1 MVCLRSM
8 RSSWEAGKWHHISDG
23 CFTHADG
30 SLVCLSVCLFLSHT
44 YTHTHTHTQ
53 SMVDPGES
61 HLLHGSSLP
70 WVVNCTRLIKGYAP
84 NWCPSHPI
92 LLLKGVTGPGP
103 FQADEKLT
111 LVFCG
116 AGSMCD
122 PQPGIEPALPALA
135 AQSLNLW
142 AIREVPN
149 STS

>member
-1 MVCLRSM
+1 M

-23 CFTHADG
+23 CFSHADG

-44 YTHTHTHTQ
+44 YTHTHTHTHTHTQ

>member
-1 MVCLRSM
+1 MVCLCSM
-8 RSSWEAGKWHHISDG
+8 QSSWEAGKWHISDG
-23 CFTHADG
+23 CFTHADR

-44 YTHTHTHTQ
+44 YTQ
-53 SMVDPGES
+53 SMADPGES
-61 HLLHGSSLP
+61 HLLRGSSLP
-70 WVVNCTRLIKGYAP
+70 WAVNCTRLIKGYAP
-84 NWCPSHPI
+84 NWRPSHPI

-111 LVFCG
+111 LVFWG

-142 AIREVPN
+142 AIRELPN